1 MEFFIPGLTALL
13 ITIALIF
20 LILPRLGAPLIALI
34 SIGLLMFAVYQHY
47 QLFQP
52 EYRYATW
59 MDTLKV
65 YGPYIIIFFII
76 ISSLLYLGLN
86 IGGGKSNGNSM
97 SPINSITNTV
107 TPMPSAESATNVLTS
122 TVNNTLRA
130 ANNIFNTVNNVVNN
144 GRKNNGLLSNLIAT
158 PRNNSA

>member
-1 MEFFIPGLTALL
+1 MEFFIPGLAALL

-65 YGPYIIIFFII
+65 YGPYIIVFFII
-76 ISSLLYLGLN
+76 ISALLYLGLN
-86 IGGGKSNGNSM
+86 VGGGKSNNSM
-97 SPINSITNTV
+97 SPINSLTSTM
-107 TPMPSAESATNVLTS
+107 TPMPSAESATNPLTS
-122 TVNNTLRA
+122 MVNNTLRT
-130 ANNIFNTVNNVVNN
+130 ANNLLNMGNN
-144 GRKNNGLLSNLIAT
+144 GRKNNSILSNLIAT
-158 PRNNSA
+158 PRNNNQ

>member
-1 MEFFIPGLTALL
+1 MEFFIPGLAALL

-20 LILPRLGAPLIALI
+20 LILPRLGAPMIALI
-34 SIGLLMFAVYQHY
+34 SIALLMFAVYQHY

-65 YGPYIIIFFII
+65 YGPYIIVFFII

-86 IGGGKSNGNSM
+86 FGGGKSNNSM
-97 SPINSITNTV
+97 SPINSLTSTV
-107 TPMPSAESATNVLTS
+107 TPMPSAESATNPLTS
-122 TVNNTLRA
+122 MVNNTLRS
-130 ANNIFNTVNNVVNN
+130 ANNLLNMGNN
-144 GRKNNGLLSNLIAT
+144 GRKNNSILSNLIAT
-158 PRNNSA
+158 PRNNNQ